1 MALPE
6 LTHPARKFLLTAA
19 GMAAFAIPLAI
30 AILNAPRSHAQSP
43 APAFDVAAI
52 KPHAAGGSPGG
63 TSVSP
68 GTMKLDNRPLWH
80 LIKMAYAVM
89 DFQISGAPEWVSSEG
104 FDIVAKAEGDLSAG
118 GMLVALRALLGD
130 RFQLKVHRE
139 VREGPVYD
147 LVIAKSGV
155 KLKHWE
161 EGSCFLPDPRHF
173 PQPVPGQKRPPMC
186 DIRTGMNGPNR
197 ILTATGAKISIPD
210 LAGVAIPPFT
220 FYLSQILNRTVID
233 KTGLTG
239 MFDFGLEFTPD
250 EVTPGISAPADAGD
264 PPGPSIFAALQEQLG
279 LKLEAGKGP
288 VELLVID
295 RVAKPSEN

>member
-43 APAFDVAAI
+43 APAFDVASI

-118 GMLVALRALLGD
+118 GMLVAMRALLED
-130 RFQLKVHRE
+130 RFQLKVHRD

-155 KLKHWE
+155 KL
-161 EGSCFLPDPRHF
+161 
-173 PQPVPGQKRPPMC
+173 
-186 DIRTGMNGPNR
+186 
-197 ILTATGAKISIPD
+197 
-210 LAGVAIPPFT
+210 
-220 FYLSQILNRTVID
+220 
-233 KTGLTG
+233 
-239 MFDFGLEFTPD
+239 
-250 EVTPGISAPADAGD
+250 
-264 PPGPSIFAALQEQLG
+264 
-279 LKLEAGKGP
+279 
-288 VELLVID
+288 
-295 RVAKPSEN
+295 